1 MLYHRYA
8 NPMELLAVAL
18 RQCRFTDTICQI
30 YGESSRQ
37 QCWEFFLHCVRD
49 KTFSEFMAELE
60 SKQPAPAAANAKAK
74 DVIQKNLHRFEH
86 LQIGRETESY

>member
-8 NPMELLAVAL
+8 NPLELLAVAL
-18 RQCRFTDTICQI
+18 RQYRFTDTVCQI
-30 YGESSRQ
+30 YRESSQQ
-37 QCWEFFLHCVRD
+37 QCWEFFLHRVRD